1 MTEPVANR
9 AVIEWADL
17 KAAFLDFYNGGT
29 PTKGL
34 PMHHAE
40 YRRGARKSEWN
51 GASADEMAGWLQ
63 NGFTSPEF
71 PVTSEY
77 VPSRPSRRMVFS
89 EDGEL
94 DLTLAWSGHDYP
106 YLEWEQQRQKPGIKV
121 VAEFGFSAACDH
133 REIAKYGAWVLGIL
147 EGLETMGYDIE
158 LDLTFTTGNQNAS
171 VPSRNENFQTIV
183 RVKREN
189 ELTDLSDFSALFSP
203 GGYRILMFIA
213 ASLAA
218 DKIGARLTSSLG
230 CCNIRKDDVSYDPET
245 GILRIDKNQREDD
258 FDQEGMTAAIMD
270 IVTGQ

>member
-1 MTEPVANR
+1 
-9 AVIEWADL
+9 
-17 KAAFLDFYNGGT
+17 
-29 PTKGL
+29 
-34 PMHHAE
+34 
-40 YRRGARKSEWN
+40 
-51 GASADEMAGWLQ
+51 
-63 NGFTSPEF
+63 
-71 PVTSEY
+71 
-77 VPSRPSRRMVFS
+77 
-89 EDGEL
+89 
-94 DLTLAWSGHDYP
+94 
-106 YLEWEQQRQKPGIKV
+106 
-121 VAEFGFSAACDH
+121 
-133 REIAKYGAWVLGIL
+133 VLGIL

-158 LDLTFTTGNQNAS
+158 LDLTFTTGNQNDS

>member
-1 MTEPVANR
+1 MGGETPPLAFLLSTETGGKIMTEPVANR

-34 PMHHAE
+34 SMHHA
-40 YRRGARKSEWN
+40 
-51 GASADEMAGWLQ
+51 
-63 NGFTSPEF
+63 EF

-121 VAEFGFSAACDH
+121 VAEFGFSSACDH

-158 LDLTFTTGNQNAS
+158 LDLTFTTGNQNDS

-218 DKIGARLTSSLG
+218 DKIGATLSSSLG
-230 CCNIRKDDVSYDPET
+230 KCNIRKDDVSYDTET

-270 IVTGQ
+270 IVTG